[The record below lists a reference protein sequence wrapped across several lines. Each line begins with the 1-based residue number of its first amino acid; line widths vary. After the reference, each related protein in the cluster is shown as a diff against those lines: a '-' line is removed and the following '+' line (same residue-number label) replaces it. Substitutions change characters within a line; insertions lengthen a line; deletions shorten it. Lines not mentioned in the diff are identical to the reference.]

1 MKVTQKDIA
10 HKLGV
15 STSLVSRVLSGQA
28 HRIGVSQRRID
39 SILKLAEEMNYVPSP
54 AALMLKGKNT
64 QTIGIVVYDFH
75 KPYFTA
81 LLTEFQKL
89 AHENKYSLLVVGFPD
104 RTPDN
109 SNLIPLYKHS
119 VDGIIVLGS
128 FCDLDWIDDFKNK
141 PIARIGHGE
150 RDARLWLSVSVDE
163 RDAMRK
169 ILRHVRDEVKAESV
183 CFAYKPMKIYEQR
196 KDAFESVAAETDLS
210 VSFAAESEGANEF
223 ETGRIL
229 GARISQASP
238 RPDAV
243 VCANDTFAMGVI
255 SALSDADIKAGR
267 DISVVGFDDI
277 PASAHYT
284 PTISSFRQPLEEY
297 AKLCFQSIMIE
308 KSAPDLNLKGKFIP
322 RQSSNLELKRA
333 ES

>member
-10 HKLGV
+10 LKLGV

-75 KPYFTA
+75 KPYFTT
-81 LLTEFQKL
+81 LLTEFQRL

-104 RTPDN
+104 RSPDN

-150 RDARLWLSVSVDE
+150 RDSRLWLSVSVDE
-163 RDAMRK
+163 KDAMRK
-169 ILRHVRDEVKAESV
+169 ILRHIRDDVEAKSV
-183 CFAYKPMKIYEQR
+183 CFAYKPMKIYEHR
-196 KDAFESVAAETDLS
+196 KDAFESVAAETDFK
-210 VSFAAESEGANEF
+210 VSFASESEGANEF
-223 ETGRIL
+223 ETGRII
-229 GARISQASP
+229 GTQISQASP

-255 SALSDADIKAGR
+255 SALSDAGIKAGH

-322 RQSSNLELKRA
+322 RQSSALDLKKV